1 MDWNHYLLEE
11 KSPHHPYADLGVMEG
26 MVSGIYD
33 LALVPKDTQILS
45 LTMPLKKYHL
55 TYSHDESLYGNK
67 CIEGVCLSEVNV
79 ENVKLLSTLPN
90 LKYLK
95 ISNNKQE
102 TILDLTP
109 LRHLEVLIL
118 SDITKVT
125 DFSFLFGLD
134 YLKTLYLRDVKQL
147 YDLSFLS
154 NMTNLQELFLS
165 NGGMSGV
172 GKPVKSMAPLSNLKQ
187 LQYLHFAL
195 TVEHKNYDISP
206 ILSLKNLKYLTML
219 PRYYRNHRLETLQ
232 KELPDTIIE

>member
-134 YLKTLYLRDVKQL
+134 HLKTLYLRDVKQL
-147 YDLSFLS
+147 YDLSFL
-154 NMTNLQELFLS
+154 
-165 NGGMSGV
+165 
-172 GKPVKSMAPLSNLKQ
+172 
-187 LQYLHFAL
+187 
-195 TVEHKNYDISP
+195 
-206 ILSLKNLKYLTML
+206 
-219 PRYYRNHRLETLQ
+219 
-232 KELPDTIIE
+232 

>member
-1 MDWNHYLLEE
+1 MM
-11 KSPHHPYADLGVMEG
+11 KVFME
-26 MVSGIYD
+26 I
-33 LALVPKDTQILS
+33 
-45 LTMPLKKYHL
+45 
-55 TYSHDESLYGNK
+55 
-67 CIEGVCLSEVNV
+67 
-79 ENVKLLSTLPN
+79 NVKLLSTLPN

-134 YLKTLYLRDVKQL
+134 HLKTLYLRDVKQL

>member
-79 ENVKLLSTLPN
+79 KNVKLLSTLLN

-109 LRHLEVLIL
+109 LRYLEVLIL

-125 DFSFLFGLD
+125 DFSFFSGLD
-134 YLKTLYLRDVKQL
+134 HLKTLYLRDVKQL

-154 NMTNLQELFLS
+154 NMSNLQELFLS

>member
-1 MDWNHYLLEE
+1 MDWNHYMLEE
-11 KSPHHPYADLGVMEG
+11 KSPQPPYADLGVING

-33 LALVPKDTQILS
+33 LALVPKDTKILS
-45 LTMPLKKYHL
+45 LTMPLKKYHI
-55 TYSHDESLYGNK
+55 TYSHYESLFGNE
-67 CIEGVCLSEVNV
+67 CIEGVCLNEVHV
-79 ENVKLLSTLPN
+79 ENLKLLSTLPN

-109 LRHLEVLIL
+109 LQHLKVLIL
-118 SDITKVT
+118 SDITKVA
-125 DFSFLFGLD
+125 DFSFLFALEH
-134 YLKTLYLRDVKQL
+134 LKTLYIRDVKQL

-165 NGGMSGV
+165 NGGMRGV
-172 GKPVKSMAPLSNLKQ
+172 GKPIKSMAPLSTLQQ

-206 ILSLKNLKYLTML
+206 ILSLENLKYLRML
-219 PRYYRNHRLETLQ
+219 PRYYRNHQLETLQ
-232 KELPDTIIE
+232 KELPNTIIE